1 MKTRDITKIA
11 ILTSICVVISILE
24 SLFTFIGDIVPGLK
38 LGLANIV
45 IIFALYEQ
53 EFKTAFLVSIIRVL
67 IVALLR
73 TGFGINFFF
82 SLSGAIF
89 SIIFMYIFKKTRLS
103 IIGVSIIGSVFHS
116 IGQVLVGML
125 LLDNYNVIY
134 YLPYL
139 LLFSIP
145 TGIVIGI
152 ISKKMIDTTG
162 RYVQVISTC

>member
-45 IIFALYEQ
+45 IIFALYEYD
-53 EFKTAFLVSIIRVL
+53 FKTAFLVSIIRVL

-89 SIIFMYIFKKTRLS
+89 SIIFMYIFKETRLS

-152 ISKKMIDTTG
+152 ISKKMIDTAG